1 MYVTILTW
9 VKWLTA
15 ACSRVICLM
24 PLAGGNSDLGGD
36 LCGFFKSGHVSLI
49 LRVTPLWEY
58 LPLEHAA
65 YILYWRAAIIF
76 HRYELQVINMG
87 KLPCLVLSLRIRH
100 IFHMCK
106 LRWNQVRGIANVLH
120 GICVHVYMR
129 FTFTV
134 QLQPAAFQ
142 ITTGLRYFVCKT
154 KWYIWLWSRNS
165 VSAKQTYM
173 AFCSVDV
180 LSILASWC
188 RTWSPNSYTARPG
201 IVVRPHF
208 WGF

>member
-1 MYVTILTW
+1 MLVFQEQAL
-9 VKWLTA
+9 
-15 ACSRVICLM
+15 
-24 PLAGGNSDLGGD
+24 
-36 LCGFFKSGHVSLI
+36 SLI
-49 LRVTPLWEY
+49 LRVILLCEY
-58 LPLEHAA
+58 LPLEQAS
-65 YILYWRAAIIF
+65 YL
-76 HRYELQVINMG
+76 
-87 KLPCLVLSLRIRH
+87 
-100 IFHMCK
+100 FHMGELPLYFIDMSYK
-106 LRWNQVRGIANVLH
+106 LITQVSYHALYLVWEFAMYFASVSYDETKYEGLQMFYV
-120 GICVHVYMR
+120 GYVSMC
-129 FTFTV
+129 TWDCTV

-180 LSILASWC
+180 LSIQASWC